1 MGEAIII
8 HLDHKVIVLTLALQQ
23 VALHSPNDIFARQWR
38 WWHVIAL
45 DLALILVLI
54 LVILLLLLRF
64 CVKFAAIV
72 WRSAC
77 QPYPGYC
84 YPWVLAKQA
93 GGRCYYHRF
102 RWIGDYW

>member
-38 WWHVIAL
+38 GWHVIAL

-64 CVKFAAIV
+64 CVKFAAIS

-84 YPWVLAKQA
+84 YPWLLATKTAVPCQHHLFP
-93 GGRCYYHRF
+93 Y
-102 RWIGDYW
+102 

>member
-23 VALHSPNDIFARQWR
+23 VALHSPNDIFARQWMR
-38 WWHVIAL
+38 LHVIAV

-64 CVKFAAIV
+64 CGKVAAIV

-77 QPYPGYC
+77 QPYPGHF
-84 YPWVLAKQA
+84 YPWVLANQA
-93 GGRCYYHRF
+93 
-102 RWIGDYW
+102 IGVS